1 MGKELTR
8 SQQCALLAK
17 KVRSLLGC
25 LMSRVTCRVEGSN
38 PSPLLS
44 AGETRLGCCAR
55 SWAPQLAQG
64 LVLACAV
71 LEHRCTI
78 SELAQRATSIV
89 AVANST
95 GNVRRTLLCY
105 EVICHRSQIA
115 LSLGAS

>member
-1 MGKELTR
+1 M
-8 SQQCALLAK
+8 
-17 KVRSLLGC
+17 
-25 LMSRVTCRVEGSN
+25 
-38 PSPLLS
+38 
-44 AGETRLGCCAR
+44 
-55 SWAPQLAQG
+55 
-64 LVLACAV
+64 LACAV
-71 LEHRCTI
+71 LEHCCTI